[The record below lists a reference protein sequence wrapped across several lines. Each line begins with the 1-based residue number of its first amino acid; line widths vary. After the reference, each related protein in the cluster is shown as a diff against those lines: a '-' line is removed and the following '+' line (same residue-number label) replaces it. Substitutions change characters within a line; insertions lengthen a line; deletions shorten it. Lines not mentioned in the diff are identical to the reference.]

1 MAPGRGVGI
10 DVVGELVVDTEA
22 DRRHHG
28 NDVGAAQLL
37 QHHDVDLGGLADLLE
52 VDLEQLAGLGIA
64 HLGDLAGEDQ
74 VAVLAADADG
84 DAAAF
89 VDVGHDRLVDRA
101 GQDHLDDLH
110 GRRIGHAQAVHE
122 GAFQPDALQHLADL
136 RAAAMDHDGVHADLL
151 HQHDVARHEVAQLR
165 IGHGVAA
172 ILHDEGGVVVPAH
185 VGQRLGDGLRH
196 ADEPPLLPVGGLNRV
211 GHFFEP

>member
-1 MAPGRGVGI
+1 MTLILAGSPTCLRSTFRSSPVLGSRI
-10 DVVGELVVDTEA
+10 S
-22 DRRHHG
+22 
-28 NDVGAAQLL
+28 
-37 QHHDVDLGGLADLLE
+37 VDLAC
-52 VDLEQLAGLGIA
+52 Q
-64 HLGDLAGEDQ
+64 DQ

-110 GRRIGHAQAVHE
+110 GRGIGDAQAVHE
-122 GAFQPDALQHLADL
+122 GALDADPLQHLVDL
-136 RAAAMDHDGVHADLL
+136 RAAAMDHDRVHADLL
-151 HQHDVARHEVAQLR
+151 HQHDVARDQVAELG

-172 ILHDEGGVVVPAH
+172 VLHDEGGVVVPAH

-196 ADEPPLLPVGGLNRV
+196 ADEPPLFLVGLNRL
-211 GHFFEP
+211 GHVSRPDHEKPSPRRERAKVRKPIYQARAG